1 MKNYKTLVES
11 LPSKTVVF
19 AFGRFNPPTTGH
31 ELLIKAVKKLASM
44 NKADHVIYASRTQ
57 NSKKDPLPVNK
68 KIHYLNLLFPG
79 THFVPASE
87 EIRTF
92 IEAVKALN
100 GKYKN
105 IIMVAGSD
113 RTHEFKTILDKY
125 NGKEFSYSS
134 IQVISAGE
142 RDPDSDNATGMSATK
157 MRSAASKGDFNN
169 FKRGLPSH
177 VRDIDA
183 KLLMNDVREGLGLDH
198 IKEQIK
204 FSVDEIREKYFNGEI
219 FKEGDLVESNNQKFT
234 IIKRGTNHLLVE
246 DENGMKF
253 SKWIKDVNLVED
265 VPQGYLP
272 KEISFN
278 GYTTKN
284 LHHSNDAIGAFIETI
299 KRHGNH
305 PDNKQQILNALKATD
320 TYMKINDMH
329 LEQGQAP
336 DEKELEKW
344 RNAHAQARNALN
356 HTGEFMHHQDY
367 WHMHEHELQDMTA
380 NFTPT
385 GAGESMM
392 EELTNKTI
400 KSNDKIKVARM
411 IADFLGYEDAE
422 KSSNPNTL
430 VSMALRKV
438 KTKLIHTDSINILV
452 KMLKLADE
460 VGIEYDK
467 NSLPAKLKETV
478 EPRVVAIDKKSKRN
492 AGGDILSYK
501 DFKKLLDMN
510 KGIKEEIDLDNLDDD
525 ELNVWDTDGKRY
537 KIKKWD
543 HRRVGQSFGDTDNDT
558 LRRMKVK
565 YKTEEVDHEL
575 DEDVYSSDYKVNPE
589 TGRKF
594 KAHRVNFANSKAGS
608 KPDDT
613 PNEDEDK
620 VEYKNNLNK
629 EEDEIEFTKAEKKT
643 KKADT
648 KVSDASKSIGVNT
661 GKGFDAFFNEE
672 NSEED
677 EDSFSDEDF
686 SEDELEKMADK
697 IETEDDILDAYD
709 DDELAIVDDETGE
722 EIHSDLKEENQ
733 QLNEVLS
740 RSERIKAKIRFARTQ
755 TKRERKVKIALK
767 RHSDSKT
774 INSRARKL
782 AISTIKKRLARKPLD
797 KLTVSEKERIE
808 RIIQKRKQLIDRLAL
823 RMAPKIRKIETD
835 RLSHKKYTK
844 G

>member
-92 IEAVKALN
+92 IEAVKVLN
-100 GKYKN
+100 RKYKN

-113 RTHEFKTILDKY
+113 RTQEYKTILDKY
-125 NGKEFSYSS
+125 NGKEFNYSS

-219 FKEGDLVESNNQKFT
+219 FKEGELVESNNQKFT

-305 PDNKQQILNALKATD
+305 PDNKKDILSALKATD
-320 TYMKINDMH
+320 AYMKINDMH
-329 LEQGQAP
+329 LEQEQSP
-336 DEKELEKW
+336 DEKELEQW
-344 RNAHAQARNALN
+344 RNAHAQARSALN
-356 HTGEFMHHQDY
+356 NIGEFMHHEDY
-367 WHMHEHELQDMTA
+367 WHMHEHELQDMSA

-385 GAGESMM
+385 GAGEPMM

-422 KSSNPNTL
+422 NSSNPNSL

-438 KTKLIHTDSINILV
+438 KSKLTHTDSINILV

-467 NSLPAKLKETV
+467 NALPAKLKETV

-492 AGGDILSYK
+492 AAGDIMSYK
-501 DFKKLLDMN
+501 DFKKSLDMN
-510 KGIKEEIDLDNLDDD
+510 KGIKEEIDTDNLDDD
-525 ELNVWDTDGKRY
+525 ELNVIDTDGKAY

-543 HRRVGQSFGDTDNDT
+543 HRRVGHTFGDTNNDT

-575 DEDVYSSDYKVNPE
+575 DEDVYASDYKVNPE

-594 KAHRVNFANSKAGS
+594 HPSRINFKNSGMKD
-608 KPDDT
+608 KLDP
-613 PNEDEDK
+613 ED
-620 VEYKNNLNK
+620 VK

-648 KVSDASKSIGVNT
+648 KVGNDSKSVGVNT

-672 NSEED
+672 NSD
-677 EDSFSDEDF
+677 EDGVSDDDF
-686 SEDELEKMADK
+686 SEDELEKMANE
-697 IETEDDILDAYD
+697 IETEDDVLDAYD

-740 RSERIKAKIRFARTQ
+740 RAERIKAKIRFARSQ
-755 TKRERKVKIALK
+755 SKRERKIKIALK

-774 INSRARKL
+774 INSRARRL
-782 AISTIKKRLARKPLD
+782 AISTIKKRLAKKPLD
-797 KLTVSEKERIE
+797 KLTVGEKERIE
-808 RIIQKRKQLIDRLAL
+808 RIIQKRKKVIDRLAL
-823 RMAPKIRKIETD
+823 RMAPKVRKIETD

-844 G
+844 V